1 MADKDV
7 KILLEAEDKASAVL
21 EQVAKKVEDNVKQIR
36 STGEATKKSTELVG
50 TFANALGDTG
60 LGSFA
65 SQFAALTEK
74 ASAFSETMKDGA
86 GNSLAFKAGLV
97 GLAGVIGFS
106 VGKAIGDVIFQTQR
120 WKEELAALGEE
131 SKRLAG
137 ALTTVADRRFALIQE
152 EIQLFADPEE
162 QRQAAKDALLTI
174 EKEIANTRARISQEF
189 NEEAQGLDPWFGSAQ
204 DRAEIKRQF
213 EESRQELQGN
223 LDALNR
229 QADALR
235 SQTSERRANIEAQK
249 EANAAQE
256 KSASYIANLQ
266 QEIQLLKAKKDE
278 VNAITA
284 AQAVGATGDLD
295 GAEALLN
302 ERDKLKAA
310 QAHADEIKKLTADL
324 EKQLD
329 IERLGVDLAKQKE
342 QLAIAANEKER
353 ATIEILQRQIN
364 QEKERTAAIK
374 QAEKDAEEANKK
386 RIEDAKKLAEEEAA
400 RKEKFDEF
408 QTGTQAVESRLLTRG
423 PAERGIDK
431 IAKSTED
438 TVKELSLLRQDI
450 DRQQQGKALQL
461 EFVV

>member
-1 MADKDV
+1 MADV
-7 KILLEAEDKASAVL
+7 QIVLEAQDKASVVL
-21 EQVAKKVEDNVKQIR
+21 EKVAKKVEDNVKQIR

-50 TFANALGDTG
+50 AFASALGDTG
-60 LGSFA
+60 LGSYAGQLA
-65 SQFAALTEK
+65 SLTEK
-74 ASAFSETMKDGA
+74 VSAFSETMKDGA
-86 GNSLAFKAGLV
+86 ANSLAFKGGLQA
-97 GLAGVIGFS
+97 LSAVIGFS
-106 VGKAIGDVIFQTQR
+106 VGKAIGDAIFQTKK
-120 WKEELAALGEE
+120 WGEELEAAAIKAKNMDSELVAVANKRFNFKLEEIELVGDPDEQTAALR
-131 SKRLAG
+131 KVLAT
-137 ALTTVADRRFALIQE
+137 A
-152 EIQLFADPEE
+152 
-162 QRQAAKDALLTI
+162 
-174 EKEIANTRARISQEF
+174 EKELADTNKQIDAVKNRVISMNEAWYATPDAIAAASDTSTLESN
-189 NEEAQGLDPWFGSAQ
+189 
-204 DRAEIKRQF
+204 AE
-213 EESRQELQGN
+213 
-223 LDALNR
+223 
-229 QADALR
+229 ALR
-235 SQTSERRANIEAQK
+235 SQITILREKTDESRLGLEAQK

-374 QAEKDAEEANKK
+374 EAEKAAADAEKERLKAV
-386 RIEDAKKLAEEEAA
+386 EDRAKEEEAKA
-400 RKEKFDEF
+400 KALNEF
-408 QTGTQAVESRLLTRG
+408 QPGTQATESRLLTRG
-423 PAERGIDK
+423 PADRGIDK

-438 TVKELSLLRQDI
+438 TVKELKEVKIAIRES
-450 DRQQQGKALQL
+450 GGTNNLQL
-461 EFVV
+461 EFVP

>member
-1 MADKDV
+1 MADV
-7 KILLEAEDKASAVL
+7 NIVLEAQDKASVVL
-21 EQVAKKVEDNVKQIR
+21 EKVAKKVEENVKQIR

-65 SQFAALTEK
+65 GQLGGIIEK

-106 VGKAIGDVIFQTQR
+106 VGKAIGDAIFQTKK
-120 WKEELAALGEE
+120 WGEELEAAAIKAKNMDSELVAVANKRFNFKLEEIELVGDPDEQTAALR
-131 SKRLAG
+131 KVLAT
-137 ALTTVADRRFALIQE
+137 A
-152 EIQLFADPEE
+152 
-162 QRQAAKDALLTI
+162 
-174 EKEIANTRARISQEF
+174 EKELADTNKQIDAVKNRVISMNEAWYATPDAIAAASDTSTLESN
-189 NEEAQGLDPWFGSAQ
+189 
-204 DRAEIKRQF
+204 AE
-213 EESRQELQGN
+213 
-223 LDALNR
+223 
-229 QADALR
+229 ALR
-235 SQTSERRANIEAQK
+235 SQITILREKTDESRLGLEAQK